1 MTKPVSILIA
11 ILALAGALAL
21 AQGVFIN
28 ASGPGS
34 AAGVTV
40 VAQDIRTNLTLSGT
54 GLNPTN
60 VTGHYTE
67 VLGSTPRRWNRDA
80 GVWWID
86 HVTEIY
92 FEIWGGGEG
101 YPYCPDWVKY
111 GDTNVAGD
119 YVPMWI
125 EEDQPFATGTVH
137 VAVAVVTNVA
147 YSYPSVLGVT
157 SE

>member
-40 VAQDIRTNLTLSGT
+40 AQQDIRTNLTLSGT

-80 GVWWID
+80 GVWWIE
-86 HVTEIY
+86 HVWKDY
-92 FEIWGGGEG
+92 FELGGGGEG
-101 YPYCPDWVKY
+101 YPYYPGWVKN
-111 GDTNVAGD
+111 DNNEVAGD
-119 YVPMWI
+119 YLPMWFV
-125 EEDQPFATGTVH
+125 EDEPFTTGTVH
-137 VAVAVVTNVA
+137 VAAAVVTNVA
-147 YSYPSVLGVT
+147 YSFPLVLGVT